1 MVDFSLWDIARNLLL
16 SVRWT
21 VALSLVAFIGGGV
34 VGLLLLYARLGGRR
48 IAGKLVGG
56 YVQVFQGTP
65 LLIQLFLAFFGIAA
79 LGVNVSPWIA
89 ASVCLTLYSSAYL
102 AEIWRG
108 CVDAVPKGQWEAA
121 KSLGL
126 SFAQQLRLIVLPQ
139 AARIAIAPT
148 VGFMVQVIKGTA
160 LASII
165 GFVEITKTGGMIANA
180 TFQPFLVYSFV
191 AAFYF
196 ALCFPLSWWSKRLEL
211 RMSASGR

>member
-1 MVDFSLWDIARNLLL
+1 MYVNYQRTSEKEVQESRKSGGEWLRDLRQKSGLSQRQLAQKVSVDYY
-16 SVRWT
+16 T
-21 VALSLVAFIGGGV
+21 FISQ
-34 VGLLLLYARLGGRR
+34 LENGRGR
-48 IAGKLVGG
+48 IPPDRYQDWAE
-56 YVQVFQGTP
+56 
-65 LLIQLFLAFFGIAA
+65 A
-79 LGVNVSPWIA
+79 LGVPVSPWIA

-126 SFAQQLRLIVLPQ
+126 SFVQQLRLIVLPQ
-139 AARIAIAPT
+139 AAKIAIAPT

-180 TFQPFLVYSFV
+180 TFEPFLIYSFV
-191 AAFYF
+191 ALFYF

-211 RMSASGR
+211 RLAVAGRQSP